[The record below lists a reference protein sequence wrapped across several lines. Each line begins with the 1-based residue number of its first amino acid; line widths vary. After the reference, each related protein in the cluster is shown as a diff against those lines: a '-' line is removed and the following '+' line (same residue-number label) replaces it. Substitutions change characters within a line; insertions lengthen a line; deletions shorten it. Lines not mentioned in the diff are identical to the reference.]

1 MVVECPEERQ
11 VPKVSL
17 LVPVYN
23 VERYLRECLESAR
36 RQTLADIEVIC
47 VNDGST
53 DGSRAIIEEFLNV
66 DQRFRV
72 IDKENS
78 GYGASMN
85 RGLGEARGEFV
96 GILESDDFLDA
107 DALEVLYDAAQAAS
121 AEVAK
126 ADFYLHWS
134 EPAPRD
140 ERFGWVE
147 EGLGGVVDPRDYREV
162 FFRKPS
168 IWSAL
173 YRRSFLEENDIRFLE
188 TPGASYQDSAFNFKV
203 WACARRVVLV
213 DRAFL
218 HYRQDNEASSVNS
231 PGKVYCVCDEY
242 AEMLRYVEERG
253 LDEGFFLPVI
263 AKMRYDSYMWNFE
276 RLTPALREGFA
287 QRMAEDFRRE
297 DEADMV
303 DFSLFEPWKI
313 PERQA
318 VIDDAAAFCALRA
331 TGERDGKLANLVR
344 CWRAGGP
351 ALVVQVLKRRLG
363 RG

>member
-1 MVVECPEERQ
+1 MGVVQSDDRSSPR
-11 VPKVSL
+11 VSL

-36 RQTLADIEVIC
+36 TQTLEEIEIIC

-53 DGSRAIIEEFLNV
+53 DGSRAILEEFAAA
-66 DQRFRV
+66 DSRFRV

-85 RGLGEARGEFV
+85 RGLEVARGEFV
-96 GILESDDFLDA
+96 GILESDDFLDP
-107 DALEVLYDAAQAAS
+107 DALEMLYRSARDTD

-134 EPAPRD
+134 QPEPRD
-140 ERFGWVE
+140 ERFGWVGPE
-147 EGLGGVVDPRDYREV
+147 MAGMVDPRDCLEV
-162 FFRKPS
+162 FFLKPS

-173 YRRSFLEENDIRFLE
+173 YRRSFLEQNGIRFLE

-203 WACARRVVLV
+203 WACARQAVLV

-218 HYRQDNEASSVNS
+218 HYRQDNESSSVNA
-231 PGKVYCVCDEY
+231 PGKVFCVCDEY
-242 AEMLRYVEERG
+242 EEMLRYVEEREF
-253 LDEGFFLPVI
+253 DAGFFLPVL
-263 AKMRYDSYMWNFE
+263 AKMRYDSYLWNFD
-276 RLTPALREGFA
+276 RLTPALREEFA

-297 DEADMV
+297 DEAGVV

-318 VIDDAAAFCALRA
+318 VIDDPSAFCRRRA
-331 TGERDGKLANLVR
+331 SGGRDSKLTILAR

-351 ALVVQVLKRRLG
+351 SLVAHVLKSRLSRR
-363 RG
+363 